1 MFTLATFQKG
11 QWHTIFDTDRLDVVS
26 NVTQRPDLI
35 GDPNS
40 GRRTSEQWINTAAF
54 ADPAAF
60 TYGNAGRGIA
70 EGPGVIN
77 VDLSVLREFQLAE
90 EMRLK
95 FRFEAFNI
103 ANHGNLLPSNSTW
116 DYTAGSFGSI
126 GSSGKGRELQFGL
139 KIYY

>member
-1 MFTLATFQKG
+1 M
-11 QWHTIFDTDRLDVVS
+11 
-26 NVTQRPDLI
+26 
-35 GDPNS
+35 
-40 GRRTSEQWINTAAF
+40 
-54 ADPAAF
+54 
-60 TYGNAGRGIA
+60 
-70 EGPGVIN
+70 IN